1 MCKNCECPKSRC
13 FPARMNNQW
22 LHCAFQWLSRRQP
35 DAQEIEKKP
44 CRYFLYAKHGCSR
57 GSECP
62 WPVPKSPR
70 ASTASTDSALLSHPS
85 HALGTA
91 SWQATQGALTEKD
104 GSSLAQRCSI
114 LHCICSIYHGV
125 IVLFLKINCSL
136 FFNFPVA
143 VADHFPIFSL
153 TGVARETWPMDMMA
167 CTGII
172 RSSIKD
178 KQ

>member
-1 MCKNCECPKSRC
+1 MCKNYECPKSRC
-13 FPARMNNQW
+13 FPARMKNQR
-22 LHCAFQWLSRRQP
+22 LHCAFQWLGRRQP
-35 DAQEIEKKP
+35 DAQEP

-62 WPVPKSPR
+62 WPVPKSPSEPSDR
-70 ASTASTDSALLSHPS
+70 FDRFSTSQPS
-85 HALGTA
+85 QRCTA

-104 GSSLAQRCSI
+104 GSGLAQRCSI
-114 LHCICSIYHGV
+114 LHCTCSIYHGV

-136 FFNFPVA
+136 FSNFPVA

-153 TGVARETWPMDMMA
+153 TGVAGETWPMDMMG

-172 RSSIKD
+172 RSSIKEY
-178 KQ
+178 